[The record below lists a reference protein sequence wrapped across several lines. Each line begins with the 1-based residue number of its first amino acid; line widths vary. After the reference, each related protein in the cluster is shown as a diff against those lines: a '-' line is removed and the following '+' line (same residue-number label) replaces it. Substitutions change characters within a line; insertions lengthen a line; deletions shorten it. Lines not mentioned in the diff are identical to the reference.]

1 MVCRLAKVQVLAAH
15 KLAKRQVL
23 AKAQVL
29 AAHKLAKAQVLAK
42 VQVLAAHELA
52 KVQVLAALAKRQVL
66 NVQQQAHKLVL
77 VVQQEEQAEVGY
89 PQDLQLQHQIDPS
102 GLGTLIRCSCHI
114 CGVRC

>member
-23 AKAQVL
+23 AKA
-29 AAHKLAKAQVLAK
+29 
-42 VQVLAAHELA
+42 
-52 KVQVLAALAKRQVL
+52 QVLAALAKRQVL

>member
-1 MVCRLAKVQVLAAH
+1 MFSGNFHHHFIKVIIIIPFRYFGHGKIPLPP
-15 KLAKRQVL
+15 LL
-23 AKAQVL
+23 TL
-29 AAHKLAKAQVLAK
+29 

-52 KVQVLAALAKRQVL
+52 KAQVLAALAKRQVL

-89 PQDLQLQHQIDPS
+89 PLDLQLQHQIDPF
-102 GLGTLIRCSCHI
+102 GLGTSIRCSCHI